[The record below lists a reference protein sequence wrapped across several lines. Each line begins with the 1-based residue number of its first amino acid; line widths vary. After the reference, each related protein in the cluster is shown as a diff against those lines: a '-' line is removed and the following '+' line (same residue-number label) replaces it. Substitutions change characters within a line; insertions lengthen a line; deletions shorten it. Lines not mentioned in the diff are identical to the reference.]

1 MTGKSAKAAGCSSLS
16 GFLFYSSFFH
26 INFTLRQ
33 RHFFKRK
40 KRLWRSYKKTAHPP
54 STASPSRDSG
64 SQLKTDDSAAH
75 IAFYLLLLPSGPDR
89 VHSATLHRIHFS
101 APLSNSIHRK
111 RMPGEGIQPC
121 WSGLQVQGTANS
133 PPSAVFILYS
143 VCARIA
149 TPLCSGREN
158 FRLSKCTRRLC
169 CPL

>member
-16 GFLFYSSFFH
+16 GFLFYSPFFH
-26 INFTLRQ
+26 INFTLWQ

-101 APLSNSIHRK
+101 APLSNSVHRK